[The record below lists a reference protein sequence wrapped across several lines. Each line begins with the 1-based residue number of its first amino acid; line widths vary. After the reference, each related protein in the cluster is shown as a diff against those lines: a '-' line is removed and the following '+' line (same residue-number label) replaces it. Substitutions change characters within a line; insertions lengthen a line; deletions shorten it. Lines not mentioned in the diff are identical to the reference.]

1 MKVKDCMTNSVC
13 NCTPET
19 TIQDVAKKMCSNHIG
34 CLPVCD
40 NTNSIVGL
48 ITDRDIVLRSV
59 ACGKDSK
66 TTPISEIMTTNVCC
80 CNSNDEVNEAEKLMG
95 TMQIKRIPVLDN
107 NKVVG
112 MITVGNLVN
121 DSKVTS
127 IEVSNTVEN
136 ICHCGPNAKNN
147 E

>member
-1 MKVKDCMTNSVC
+1 
-13 NCTPET
+13 
-19 TIQDVAKKMCSNHIG
+19 
-34 CLPVCD
+34 
-40 NTNSIVGL
+40 
-48 ITDRDIVLRSV
+48 
-59 ACGKDSK
+59 
-66 TTPISEIMTTNVCC
+66 
-80 CNSNDEVNEAEKLMG
+80 MG

>member
-1 MKVKDCMTNSVC
+1 
-13 NCTPET
+13 
-19 TIQDVAKKMCSNHIG
+19 MCSNHIG

-66 TTPISEIMTTNVCC
+66 TTPISEIMTTDVCC

>member
-19 TIQDVAKKMCSNHIG
+19 TIQDAAKKMSANHIG
-34 CLPVCD
+34 CLPICD
-40 NTNSIVGL
+40 NTNTIVGL
-48 ITDRDIVLRSV
+48 VTDRDIVLRSV
-59 ACGKDSK
+59 ACGKDIT
-66 TTPISEIMTTNVCC
+66 TTPISEIMTKNVCC
-80 CNSNDEVNEAEKLMG
+80 CKTDDEVNEAEKLMG
-95 TMQIKRIPVLDN
+95 KMQIKRIPVLEN

-112 MITVGNLVN
+112 MITVGDLVN

-127 IEVSNTVEN
+127 IEVSNTLED
-136 ICHCGPNAKNN
+136 ICHCGVNSKNN

>member
-1 MKVKDCMTNSVC
+1 MKVKECMTNSVY

-19 TIQDVAKKMCSNHIG
+19 TIQDAAKQMSTNHIG

-40 NTNSIVGL
+40 NNNNIVGL

-59 ACGKDSK
+59 ACGKDAK

-80 CNSNDEVNEAEKLMG
+80 CDSNDEVNEAEKLMG
-95 TMQIKRIPVLDN
+95 TMQIKRIPVLEN

-121 DSKVTS
+121 DTKVTS
-127 IEVSNTVEN
+127 IEVSNTLEN

>member
-1 MKVKDCMTNSVC
+1 MKVKECMTNSVY
-13 NCTPET
+13 NCAPET
-19 TIQDVAKKMCSNHIG
+19 TIQDAAKQMSSNHIG

-40 NTNSIVGL
+40 NNNNIVGL

-59 ACGKDSK
+59 AYGKDAK

-80 CNSNDEVNEAEKLMG
+80 CNSDDEVNVAEKLMG
-95 TMQIKRIPVLDN
+95 TMQIKRIPVLEN

-121 DSKVTS
+121 DTKVTS
-127 IEVSNTVEN
+127 IEVSNTLEN